1 MKTLEEKLGYT
12 FQNPALLENALTHSS
27 CANESKGRYTSNE
40 RLEFLGDSVLGMVV
54 ADHLFRV
61 CGDMPEG
68 DLTRTRAALVRE
80 ENLVEVAQ
88 KLDLGSYLR
97 LGKGEEL
104 CGGRQRPSIQA
115 DAVEAVL
122 AAVYL
127 DGGIGSARKIIHRF
141 ILDNAVLAT
150 KTQDY
155 KTALQELVQRHPGS
169 EIEYRLVWETGP
181 DHCRVFVMEVSVNG
195 EVVGRG
201 EGHSKKAAEQMA
213 AKAAIEALSE

>member
-1 MKTLEEKLGYT
+1 MKTLEAKLEYT
-12 FQNPALLENALTHSS
+12 FQDISLLEHALTHSS
-27 CANESKGRYTSNE
+27 YANESRGRCTSNE

-54 ADHLFRV
+54 ADHLFRA

-68 DLTRTRAALVRE
+68 DLTRIRAALVRE
-80 ENLVEVAQ
+80 ENLVEVARQ
-88 KLDLGSYLR
+88 LDLGSYLR
-97 LGKGEEL
+97 LGRGEEL

-141 ILDNAVLAT
+141 ILDNAVLET

-155 KTALQELVQRHPGS
+155 KTALQELVQRQPGS
-169 EIEYRLVWETGP
+169 EIIYELVSESGP

-195 EVVGRG
+195 QVTGRG

-213 AKAAIEALSE
+213 AKAAIETLRE

>member
-1 MKTLEEKLGYT
+1 MKTLEAKLEYT
-12 FQNPALLENALTHSS
+12 FQDVSLLEHALTHSS
-27 CANESKGRYTSNE
+27 YANESHGRYTSNE

-54 ADHLFRV
+54 ADHLFRT
-61 CGDMPEG
+61 CDMPEG

-80 ENLVEVAQ
+80 ENLVEVARRW
-88 KLDLGSYLR
+88 DLGSYLR

-127 DGGIGSARKIIHRF
+127 DGGIGSVRKIIHRF

-155 KTALQELVQRHPGS
+155 KTALQEIVQRHPGS
-169 EIEYRLVWETGP
+169 EIVYELVGESGP

-195 EVVGRG
+195 EAAGRG

-213 AKAAIEALSE
+213 AKAAIEQLSE

>member
-1 MKTLEEKLGYT
+1 MKTLEAKLEYT
-12 FQNPALLENALTHSS
+12 FQDISLLEHALTHSS
-27 CANESKGRYTSNE
+27 YANESRGRCTSNE

-54 ADHLFRV
+54 ADHLFRA

-68 DLTRTRAALVRE
+68 DLTRIRAALVRE
-80 ENLVEVAQ
+80 ENLVEVARQ
-88 KLDLGSYLR
+88 LDLGSYLR
-97 LGKGEEL
+97 LGRGEEL

-141 ILDNAVLAT
+141 ILDNAVLET

-155 KTALQELVQRHPGS
+155 KTALQELVQRQPGS
-169 EIEYRLVWETGP
+169 EIIYELVSESGP

-195 EVVGRG
+195 QVTGRG

-213 AKAAIEALSE
+213 AKAAMEEWSK

>member
-1 MKTLEEKLGYT
+1 MKTLEAKLEYT
-12 FQNPALLENALTHSS
+12 FQDISLLEHALTHSS
-27 CANESKGRYTSNE
+27 YANESHGRYTSNE

-54 ADHLFRV
+54 ADHLFRT

-68 DLTRTRAALVRE
+68 ELTRTRAALVRE
-80 ENLVEVAQ
+80 ENLVEVAH

-155 KTALQELVQRHPGS
+155 KTTLQEIVQRTPGS
-169 EIEYRLVWETGP
+169 EIAYELVSESGP
-181 DHCRVFVMEVSVNG
+181 DHCRVFVMEVSVNS

-213 AKAAIEALSE
+213 AKAAIEQLSK

>member
-1 MKTLEEKLGYT
+1 MKSLEAKLEYT
-12 FQNPALLENALTHSS
+12 FQDITLLEHALTHSS
-27 CANESKGRYTSNE
+27 YANESHGRYTSNE

-54 ADHLFRV
+54 ADHLFRT

-88 KLDLGSYLR
+88 KLNLGSYLR

-127 DGGIGSARKIIHRF
+127 DGGIGSVRKIIHRF
-141 ILDNAVLAT
+141 ILDNAVLTT

-155 KTALQELVQRHPGS
+155 KTTLQELVQRHPGS
-169 EIEYRLVWETGP
+169 EIAYELVSESGP

-213 AKAAIEALSE
+213 AKAAIEQLSK